1 MVLIDIDQG
10 DTESIGLSC
19 ILKDRYLRIQKVVS
33 GLILTKELLRN
44 FLFEIE
50 LYLVRQIPENTDRV
64 ISGLIMTKVL
74 LRSHKL
80 FKIELYLV
88 RQMPENADRVISELI
103 LTKVFLQ

>member
-1 MVLIDIDQG
+1 M
-10 DTESIGLSC
+10 
-19 ILKDRYLRIQKVVS
+19 ILFQRLNS
-33 GLILTKELLRN
+33 LLRN

-74 LRSHKL
+74 LMSRE

-88 RQMPENADRVISELI
+88 RQMPENADRGISELI

>member
-1 MVLIDIDQG
+1 M
-10 DTESIGLSC
+10 
-19 ILKDRYLRIQKVVS
+19 
-33 GLILTKELLRN
+33 
-44 FLFEIE
+44 FEIE